1 MLGLQL
7 LPISPYISLYL
18 PISPHISL
26 YLPISPHISRHLV
39 LGLQL
44 LSTLV
49 TEMNGSAN
57 TRSLTQHRKV
67 AGSFRDL
74 ALLSILQL
82 ALTTLQQLQTG
93 ALAATGTWG

>member
-1 MLGLQL
+1 MVAG
-7 LPISPYISLYL
+7 SLYL
-18 PISPHISL
+18 PISPL
-26 YLPISPHISRHLV
+26 YLPISP
-39 LGLQL
+39 
-44 LSTLV
+44 
-49 TEMNGSAN
+49 
-57 TRSLTQHRKV
+57 KV

>member
-1 MLGLQL
+1 MSKFLHAT
-7 LPISPYISLYL
+7 PS
-18 PISPHISL
+18 
-26 YLPISPHISRHLV
+26 HLV

-44 LSTLV
+44 LATLV

-82 ALTTLQQLQTG
+82 GLTTLQQLQTG
-93 ALAATGTWG
+93 ALAATLLSPYFPLAWPGSGLRFRFTS